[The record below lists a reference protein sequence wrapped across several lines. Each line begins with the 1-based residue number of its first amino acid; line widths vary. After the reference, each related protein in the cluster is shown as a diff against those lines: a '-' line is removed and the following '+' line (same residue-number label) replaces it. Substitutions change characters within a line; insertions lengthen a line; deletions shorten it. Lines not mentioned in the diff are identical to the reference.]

1 MPHHRHLT
9 PSPSHEEHETPNP
22 SLTPPPM
29 QLAALASDEP
39 PPPPPEQSPRRIVV
53 AHRLPL
59 NATPDPGSPFGFAFS
74 LSADA
79 HALQLSHGLGL
90 AHVVFVGTL
99 PAEAA
104 RALRRSDELDR
115 HLLGCF
121 SCLPVFLPPRAHDEF
136 YAGFCKHYLWPRL
149 HYLLPH
155 APAANGYLHFDAG
168 LYRSYASANRS
179 FAARVV
185 EVLSPDDGDLVFVH
199 DYHLW
204 LLPSFLRRG
213 CPRCRV
219 GFFLHSPFPSAEVF
233 RSIPVREDLLRAL
246 LNADLVGFHTYDYA
260 RHFLSACS
268 RLLGLAYTSR
278 HGRVGINY
286 HGRTVLIKF
295 LSVGVDM
302 GLLRT
307 AMASPEAAAKFREIT
322 EVEYKG
328 RVLMVGVDDVDIF
341 KGVRLKLLAMESLL
355 ETYPALRGRV
365 VLVQIHNPT
374 RCGGRDVERV
384 RGETAKIQARINAR
398 FGGPGYQPVVVV
410 DRAVPMAEK
419 VAYYAAAECCV
430 VSAVRDG
437 LNRIPYFY
445 TVCREE
451 GPVDA
456 KGAAGGQPRHSA
468 IVLSEFVGCSPS
480 LSGAIRVNPWNIE
493 AMAEAMH
500 GALTM
505 NVAEKQAR
513 HVKHYTYLKLHDV
526 IVWARSFAA
535 DLQLACKDR
544 STMRTIGMGIG
555 PSYRVVAVDAAFKK
569 LPPELVNL
577 SYRAAAA
584 AAAGGGGGRLILLD
598 YDGTLEP
605 TGAFDNAPSDAVIVI
620 LDELC
625 SDPNNVVFIV
635 SGRSKDDL
643 ERWLAPCANL
653 GIAAE
658 HGYFIRWS
666 RDAPWE
672 TMASKQLAAAMEWK
686 AAAKNVMRHYAEAT
700 DGSYIEA
707 KETGMVWRYEDAD
720 PRLAPL
726 QAKELLDHL
735 ATVLASEP
743 VAVRSGY
750 KIVEV
755 IPQGVSKGVAAEC
768 IVSAMAA
775 RRGGALGFV
784 LCVGDDR
791 SDEDMFGALASLCG
805 GGKNGGASSSTTTTT
820 ALLAAAQVF
829 ACTVGN
835 KPSMASYYLND
846 KEEVVDMLHGL
857 AFSSPS
863 SRLRAAAAPRRPA
876 DFDIKSLLRCE

>member
-9 PSPSHEEHETPNP
+9 PSHEEHETPNP
-22 SLTPPPM
+22 SLTPPM
-29 QLAALASDEP
+29 QLALASDEP
-39 PPPPPEQSPRRIVV
+39 PPPPPTPSTSPEQSPRRIVV

-79 HALQLSHGLGL
+79 HALQLSHGLSL
-90 AHVVFVGTL
+90 ALVVFVGTL
-99 PAEAA
+99 PSEAA
-104 RALRRSDELDR
+104 RSLQRSDELDR
-115 HLLGCF
+115 YLLEGF
-121 SCLPVFLPPRAHDEF
+121 SCVPVFLPPRVHDEF
-136 YAGFCKHYLWPRL
+136 YVGFCKHYLWPRL

-155 APAANGYLHFDAG
+155 APATNGDLHFDG
-168 LYRSYASANRS
+168 ELYRSYASANRS
-179 FAARVV
+179 FASRVV

-213 CPRCRV
+213 CPRCRI

-268 RLLGLAYTSR
+268 RLLGLTYTSR

-286 HGRTVLIKF
+286 HGRTVLIKI

-307 AMASPEAAAKFREIT
+307 AIASPEAVAKFREIT

-341 KGVRLKLLAMESLL
+341 KGVRLKLLAMENLL
-355 ETYPALRGRV
+355 ETYPVMRGRV
-365 VLVQIHNPT
+365 VLVQIHNPA

-398 FGGPGYQPVVVV
+398 FGAPGYQPVVIV
-410 DRAVPMAEK
+410 DRAAPMAEK

-451 GPVDA
+451 GPVA
-456 KGAAGGQPRHSA
+456 KGAAADQPRHSA

-493 AMAEAMH
+493 AMAEAMYD
-500 GALTM
+500 ALTI

-513 HVKHYTYLKLHDV
+513 HVKHYTFLKLHDV

-544 STMRTIGMGIG
+544 SRMRTIGMGIG
-555 PSYRVVAVDAAFKK
+555 ASYRVVAVDAAFKK
-569 LPPELVNL
+569 LPPELVNPA
-577 SYRAAAA
+577 YRAAAA
-584 AAAGGGGGRLILLD
+584 GSSRLILLD

-620 LDELC
+620 LNELC
-625 SDPNNVVFIV
+625 SDTKNVVFIV
-635 SGRSKDDL
+635 SGRSKDEL
-643 ERWLAPCANL
+643 ERWFAPCANL

-672 TMASKQLAAAMEWK
+672 TMASKQLTAATEWK
-686 AAAKNVMRHYAEAT
+686 AAAENVMRHYAEAT
-700 DGSYIEA
+700 DGSYIET

-743 VAVRSGY
+743 VAVRSGCQ
-750 KIVEV
+750 IVEV

-768 IVSAMAA
+768 IVSAMAS
-775 RRGGALGFV
+775 RRGGAPGFV

-805 GGKNGGASSSTTTTT
+805 GGGSSSSSSSTTIS
-820 ALLAAAQVF
+820 LLAAAQVF

-863 SRLRAAAAPRRPA
+863 ARLHAAATPRRPA
-876 DFDIKSLLRCE
+876 DFEIKSYLLRC